1 MGVFNFSNMQDTNE
15 QSKENLYI
23 PVEFRQD
30 NNNEIP
36 DNKYV
41 GTNNDKAASNN
52 GYLPGGSNGF
62 IDETGTWNYGSSLY
76 QYKTTET
83 QWNQSIAGQLVNSN
97 AYKKYFYNREDVLQE
112 AKTMAGALKIPE
124 NAILKDANTLAKTR
138 EIYNYQQRQLNK
150 DEVFKAYPE
159 LSRIAE
165 KSDTDAAIAL
175 HNLKNIK
182 ETRDIFEAMKIG
194 LELDELN
201 STRGRIGFKG
211 MNGAELTEEDY
222 KKIDEIDKRM
232 AELPKLPGLLES
244 PLAAIAGGTAQTGR
258 LMLRNFFNGQK
269 MGAYGAGFG
278 AILGAV
284 GAGSATLGTG
294 AAAGAIAGARLGYSI
309 GSRIGMAQ
317 DMYDEVAGNNYLDF
331 KKYTDKNGRQLLTD
345 NQARVYGATAAA
357 VETFIEYSNADKIL
371 EVIKGTGAENT
382 IRQIIKAAKNNTEL
396 YSMLT
401 AFIKKGVVNTGKV
414 AVPETIEEG
423 VQEASN
429 RIITNIM
436 ALNNPGGDIPVYS
449 TRDILIGAVESMWA
463 ALPASIGLG
472 AAAQGASTMR
482 MGRQIAKVLS
492 LKNEHDKANYKNANG
507 LSMLRQ
513 LKEYIV
519 NSELNKKNPELQ
531 KEVLTQQLADSG
543 METLA
548 VDTDMVL
555 NQQGGYELLKE
566 VADKAG
572 ISEEVF
578 NQIVETRSDMT
589 ISTAVYAQTI
599 LPDEIAGK
607 LEDYITFDAAGEC
620 LARNRQYASR
630 IRRLADELL
639 DTESQ
644 RRMETLTTFLDSNF
658 RNDQEREVAEAVLMR
673 YPDNPAEGVKALR
686 KQIQGQIDAML
697 EPVLARMQ
705 EGMGNGVSII
715 YVDDEGNPTTEEYAA
730 RGIRASNN
738 EGWYSEFYKDYGR
751 APTKQEM
758 KDIARDILT
767 GRSSYQV
774 AGWEYQN
781 GAEEYYEQNR
791 EHLEKLDESIERL
804 NALAPRLEK
813 IDPGELTIT
822 EGLSKEGYEVYKM
835 TAEKL
840 LSSASKQSRA
850 AARMSAILYAR
861 MADRMAELYREAGY
875 KKYTALDFAKRITL
889 DTTGQGSNGSV
900 FNQWSTDNDIIIGDK
915 QEFDKQISEIKNK
928 YVNTPQWM
936 KAPNGEPTKLTEQQ
950 WLAVR
955 TPAFIEKYGDW
966 VTLHKNKLE
975 LIKWTQN
982 YEGLKQIVSKI
993 RDKDLFNA
1001 STGISAKLSKRG
1013 KNKIISGM
1021 ARRLSELNGYTDD
1034 EHYTVVANMEQ
1045 LFESAILSE
1054 HQQDKYG
1061 EIAGIDL
1068 YSSYCEINNKPAVAI
1083 FTVKETNNAGK
1094 TLYTVQLT
1102 EIKKPTGTLPR
1113 LVKKRSSATVG
1124 FSDINITQLAKK
1136 FKNIRS
1142 YIGENG
1148 EPDLSKLAGIS
1159 LEQRDYNAIKQAQLD
1174 IINQNNAM
1182 QDNYHTGIRT
1192 IDDILSADEA
1202 LNVTQ
1207 EALDNYEVEAYSY
1220 PDFSLKDGKRA
1231 LKTGRIRVYSS
1242 KPITPG
1248 AFITP
1253 SKMMAQDY
1261 AGDGR
1266 VYSKVIPLED
1276 VAFINADEGQYAPVS
1291 SSFNQKGTDLDSV
1304 YIGNQYTMQRPAQEV
1319 LGAYNELINHEE
1331 IDLSDTVIEGSDIK
1345 EKRKRAK
1352 ELCNRIYEKDGVKE
1366 PIQDKYGQEILV
1378 VRGTGT
1384 EILKHSANEDIL
1396 ALIPNFKKIIPNAV
1410 LLYDSE
1416 PIPTRVK
1423 HMMDYVDY
1431 YKTYGTM
1438 VKINNTSYFVKLL
1451 VRVQKNGQVILHDA
1465 DLSKIEKTKAEPKGP
1480 SDATYDVALMPK
1492 GSTFVENSI
1501 PWWINEV
1508 KTKLISANNIQQNGN
1523 IKFEQRAYHGSPA
1536 KFDKFD
1542 LGSIGSG
1549 AGTNMHGWG
1558 IYFTKLKK
1566 VADGYKKAL
1575 GKSKD
1580 KTTYQVDV
1588 PDDNYL
1594 LDENLSFNQ
1603 QYQEVQEGIVKCLNK
1618 LTDNQ
1623 KNIFWESILKYRLSS
1638 SSGLIKANKD
1648 YQNARAVYD
1657 AIDQVSS
1664 KPKFAFIAKKAEKT
1678 LFTAGYTIQDIE
1690 RFKNDNN
1697 YREHEK
1703 NKYKDG
1709 IAKQKALLDSAQNDN
1724 DEKHRQLVKQAIIN
1738 PREFLK
1744 DNTINGQRIY
1754 NSLAQ
1759 ALSEEGAEMVDQKLA
1774 SLHLNNYGV
1783 KGISYDGGPDGR
1795 CFVVFDDRSI
1805 SIIEKYNQAAG
1816 HLSRTMNKVVGL
1828 KGQTTIK
1835 ANGERVISLFKAAD
1849 QSTFMHEAAHL
1860 FLSEMIALAK
1870 TPNAPER
1877 LHKDLQTIASWANWN
1892 EGQISEY
1899 VGTYLEKEFTQLNSE
1914 IKEAMAK
1921 GSAAHNGQEMSL
1933 EQLKTIWM
1941 QERFARGFENYLKQG
1956 KAPTA
1961 AIQSVFSKF
1970 KSWLSNIYRSFKQ
1983 LGGAPTKEVRAVMD
1997 RMIATQDEVEIEMK
2011 KRGVNDFVKNG
2022 GMDYLAEDSQAL
2034 YNRMVARAK
2043 EEAESKVLKV
2053 AMKDIREDYQKQQQE
2068 YLAQAEADY
2077 REELSTEPVFR
2088 VQEHMKNN
2096 PGLSTSA
2103 VCQSLG
2109 LTLQEYIAKLD
2120 EYGGNIDAAV
2130 ETYMKQLR
2138 VDVENTP
2145 IDEADLRTKAEE
2157 AVQGS
2162 YYRKMVTAL
2171 ELNAFENIAKAQRTL
2186 NRKIAKDLGEVDA
2199 KEAAEAMKKLTAKEK
2214 MEAGLRAVRDVAEG
2228 HYRDYVEYVKSK
2240 LETMPISDA
2249 NNYKMWRRKSAE
2261 ALDMA
2266 NHAMTKGNW
2275 EQAVNCKKQQLIYDL
2290 FADEAVKNAKYVD
2303 KLEQTLA
2310 RRQVTMSNNL
2320 NMPADERYVY
2330 NHLLFVF
2337 GFVKKDAAMPPEYK
2351 GFTNTL
2357 MKRDE
2362 TLECPFVG
2370 EDGTLDL
2377 PDWILS
2383 AGSGTQARAA
2393 GHGDLTM
2400 QQLKDLAQLMKV
2412 IYKTGME
2419 ADKLR
2424 TAKDVHGNTVGLRDA
2439 IRQIA
2444 REAEQRVLLK
2454 NDKDITGAQG
2464 KTKLE
2469 QALDAAN
2476 AAHVALLKPET
2487 IFRQLGESAMRYIYN
2502 PLKAAA
2508 DKELKLSGEMQKD
2521 LTKLFSVYS
2530 KEEMHEMRTEKKY
2543 RLGTSLLT
2551 KERLIMLGLN
2561 WGTYISQQRIMAGH
2575 NVSSYEVNEVLSN
2588 LDQRDWELITGI
2600 WALYE
2605 KHWPELQAGE
2615 ARLTGAVL
2623 EKQEAFPFTVLGK
2636 DGTKYNIPGGY
2647 FPLKYDASK
2656 NASVAERTED
2666 IAKQA
2671 TMAGFALGIGRSM
2684 TKERS
2689 QGRVALPLDLR
2700 FDVISKTLS
2709 DEIHLIS
2716 FREPVRDARRIIL
2729 NDEFTALI
2737 QGIYGVNTVSM
2748 LRKWSA
2754 DCWALEPVPQTGF
2767 ERVMSMLRG
2776 NMTMAVLGYRTMT
2789 AILNVLNL
2797 APMAHYLGSPAEA
2810 MRAMKR
2816 FYANPREMYAYI
2828 TQESVFMAERAMTMD
2843 VNIREA
2849 IQKGTTADMLP
2860 GYKAVQENAFRLI
2873 AMTDLSIAMP
2883 LWLREYEKTYQ
2894 NALDNGLKPESAKRD
2909 AVLAGDAAVRRVF
2922 GSSQKIDLSAVQRG
2936 SEIMKCMTMYYSY
2949 FSTLYNALAYMT
2961 YETRQKVMGAKIRSG
2976 SWKKAVAEN
2985 KKQLLKGLAPL
2996 ANGLLM
3002 WILIPSIM
3010 EALLRPIADDDKDK
3024 WSIDKL
3030 ALKTGKNIVS
3040 NLVGGIPVL
3049 RDAVPY
3055 LLAKAFNEPQYS
3067 MGTLPAYNTVEQLN
3081 KVIQSIA
3088 SDKKTI
3094 YDVARESLRLTSTF
3108 IGFSTTLSDGLATTI
3123 EWAGTDFEASIPEYL
3138 RAVIFDR
3145 KIKKK

>member
-30 NNNEIP
+30 NNNETP
-36 DNKYV
+36 DNKYA
-41 GTNNDKAASNN
+41 GTNNEKAASNN
-52 GYLPGGSNGF
+52 GYLPGGANGF
-62 IDETGTWNYGSSLY
+62 IDETGTWNNGSSLY

-138 EIYNYQQRQLNK
+138 EIYNYQQRQLDK

-182 ETRDIFEAMKIG
+182 ETRDIFEAMKVG

-201 STRGRIGFKG
+201 SARGRIGFKG

-232 AELPKLPGLLES
+232 AELPKLPGLMES

-278 AILGAV
+278 ALLGAV
-284 GAGSATLGTG
+284 GTGSATLGTG

-309 GSRIGMAQ
+309 GTRIGMAQ

-331 KKYTDKNGRQLLTD
+331 KKYKDKNGRQLLTD

-382 IRQIIKAAKNNTEL
+382 IMEIIKAAKNNTEL

-401 AFIKKGVVNTGKV
+401 AFVKKGIVNTGKV

-449 TRDILIGAVESMWA
+449 TQDILAGAVESMWA

-482 MGRQIAKVLS
+482 IGRQIAQVLS
-492 LKNEHDKANYKNANG
+492 LKSEQDKANYKNANG

-513 LKEYIV
+513 LKEYMA

-639 DTESQ
+639 DTESK

-686 KQIQGQIDAML
+686 KQIQGQIDSML

-738 EGWYSEFYKDYGR
+738 ETWYSEFYKDYGR

-767 GRSSYQV
+767 GRSNYQV

-791 EHLEKLDESIERL
+791 EHLEKLDESLERL

-889 DTTGQGSNGSV
+889 DTTGQGSAGGG

-915 QEFDKQISEIKNK
+915 EEFDKQISEVKNK

-966 VTLHKNKLE
+966 IDLHKN
-975 LIKWTQN
+975 TF
-982 YEGLKQIVSKI
+982 SKEKIIHSYDAI
-993 RDKDLFNA
+993 RDIIAELRSEKFYNKNE
-1001 STGISAKLSKRG
+1001 GITAKLSKKGRG
-1013 KNKIISGM
+1013 KIISSV
-1021 ARRLSELNGYTDD
+1021 AIRLSNENGVSTSD
-1034 EHYTVVANMEQ
+1034 HFTAIANMKQ
-1045 LFESAILSE
+1045 LFKSAVLVE
-1054 HQQDKYG
+1054 RRDDKYG
-1061 EIAGIDL
+1061 DIKSIDL
-1068 YSSYCEINNKPAVAI
+1068 YASYCNIDGKPLI
-1083 FTVKETNNAGK
+1083 TYFTVKNLGSEENNI
-1094 TLYTVQLT
+1094 YTIQLT
-1102 EIKKPTGTLPR
+1102 KIEKLTGILPR
-1113 LVKKRSSATVG
+1113 SAKKRSSATVSL
-1124 FSDINITQLAKK
+1124 SDINISQLADKYK
-1136 FKNIRS
+1136 EIRD
-1142 YIGENG
+1142 YISKDG
-1148 EPDLSKLAGIS
+1148 EPDLEKLYNTTM
-1159 LEQRDYNAIKQAQLD
+1159 EQRDYNAIKQAQLD

-1182 QDNYHTGIRT
+1182 QDDYHTGIRT

-1276 VAFINADEGQYAPVS
+1276 VAFINGDEGQYAPVS
-1291 SSFNQKGTDLDSV
+1291 SSFNQ
-1304 YIGNQYTMQRPAQEV
+1304 
-1319 LGAYNELINHEE
+1319 
-1331 IDLSDTVIEGSDIK
+1331 
-1345 EKRKRAK
+1345 
-1352 ELCNRIYEKDGVKE
+1352 
-1366 PIQDKYGQEILV
+1366 
-1378 VRGTGT
+1378 
-1384 EILKHSANEDIL
+1384 
-1396 ALIPNFKKIIPNAV
+1396 
-1410 LLYDSE
+1410 
-1416 PIPTRVK
+1416 
-1423 HMMDYVDY
+1423 
-1431 YKTYGTM
+1431 
-1438 VKINNTSYFVKLL
+1438 
-1451 VRVQKNGQVILHDA
+1451 
-1465 DLSKIEKTKAEPKGP
+1465 
-1480 SDATYDVALMPK
+1480 
-1492 GSTFVENSI
+1492 
-1501 PWWINEV
+1501 
-1508 KTKLISANNIQQNGN
+1508 
-1523 IKFEQRAYHGSPA
+1523 
-1536 KFDKFD
+1536 
-1542 LGSIGSG
+1542 
-1549 AGTNMHGWG
+1549 
-1558 IYFTKLKK
+1558 
-1566 VADGYKKAL
+1566 
-1575 GKSKD
+1575 
-1580 KTTYQVDV
+1580 
-1588 PDDNYL
+1588 
-1594 LDENLSFNQ
+1594 
-1603 QYQEVQEGIVKCLNK
+1603 
-1618 LTDNQ
+1618 
-1623 KNIFWESILKYRLSS
+1623 
-1638 SSGLIKANKD
+1638 
-1648 YQNARAVYD
+1648 
-1657 AIDQVSS
+1657 
-1664 KPKFAFIAKKAEKT
+1664 
-1678 LFTAGYTIQDIE
+1678 
-1690 RFKNDNN
+1690 
-1697 YREHEK
+1697 
-1703 NKYKDG
+1703 
-1709 IAKQKALLDSAQNDN
+1709 
-1724 DEKHRQLVKQAIIN
+1724 
-1738 PREFLK
+1738 
-1744 DNTINGQRIY
+1744 
-1754 NSLAQ
+1754 
-1759 ALSEEGAEMVDQKLA
+1759 
-1774 SLHLNNYGV
+1774 
-1783 KGISYDGGPDGR
+1783 
-1795 CFVVFDDRSI
+1795 
-1805 SIIEKYNQAAG
+1805 AAG
-1816 HLSRTMNKVVGL
+1816 HLSMTMNLVALDKAKEMAEDGLDAKTIFKETGWYKGVDNLWRYEIPDNLDKIDASMFPSGKDPVQLWKIYDNPELYEAYPFLAELPVYAENLDEKGAGGYAAGDRIVLNSTLLADNKVEKLIINGKEYTRRIVDSEHQDYFPFRDADGNVLGEGNASIEYAINYGFEGGPKFNKKEAISKIQNSIERISHMIDTSKPSGSNKVFDKFIAEQRKYLDNLYKALEFIETVNISDKNISIERDLQEAHKALAGTLIHEIQHIIQEYEGFAKGGNPDAVNKQIERQLDAFKDKARDIHPSAYDFYSNYRYFRKKQIEYDMDLITKEELDEIERWHIKPFEKIPSFKRQRIISLYDQMFYLKEQQKNTALDSFNKYMNLAGEQEARAATRKAELNTQLEKIKKLAEVTNAQIVDKYMPLVPEKDREGVRELLALQKKYSDSITNNMPMTEEEADKNWDRQSEIMDTFPQEHAFWKIHMAMFKRDTARMDMEKLQAELDRMALEGVDKITAIVVFNGSDVGGFNIEGKVVGL

-1860 FLSEMIALAK
+1860 YLSEMIALAK

-1877 LHKDLQTIASWANWN
+1877 LQKDLQTIASWANWN
-1892 EGQISEY
+1892 DGQISEY
-1899 VGTYLEKEFTQLNSE
+1899 VGTYLEKEFTQLNYE

-1921 GSAAHNGQEMSL
+1921 GSAVHNGQEMSL

-1941 QERFARGFENYLKQG
+1941 QERFARGFENYLMQG

-1970 KSWLSNIYRSFKQ
+1970 KAWLSNIYRSFKQ

-2088 VQEHMKNN
+2088 IQEHMKNN

-2103 VCQSLG
+2103 VCESLG
-2109 LTLQEYIAKLD
+2109 LTLQEYIAKLNG
-2120 EYGGNIDAAV
+2120 YGGNIDAAV

-2138 VDVENTP
+2138 EDVENTP
-2145 IDEADLRTKAEE
+2145 IDEADLRAKAEE

-2424 TAKDVHGNTVGLRDA
+2424 TTKDVHGNTVGLRDA
-2439 IRQIA
+2439 ISQIA
-2444 REAEQRVLLK
+2444 REAGQRVLLK

-2551 KERLIMLGLN
+2551 KERLIMLGVN
-2561 WGTYISQQRIMAGH
+2561 WGTYISQQRVMAGH
-2575 NVSSYEVNEVLSN
+2575 NVSSYEINEVLSN
-2588 LDQRDWELITGI
+2588 LEQRDWELITGI

-2605 KHWPELQAGE
+2605 KHWPELQAVE

-2810 MRAMKR
+2810 MHAMKR
-2816 FYANPREMYAYI
+2816 FYARPKEMYAYI
-2828 TQESVFMAERAMTMD
+2828 TQESVFMAERAKTMD

-2873 AMTDLSIAMP
+2873 ALTDLSIAMP

-3024 WSIDKL
+3024 WALDKL
-3030 ALKTGKNIVS
+3030 TLKTGKNIVS

-3055 LLAKAFNEPQYS
+3055 LMARAFGEPQYS

-3145 KIKKK
+3145 KLKKK

>member
-30 NNNEIP
+30 NNNETP
-36 DNKYV
+36 DNKYA
-41 GTNNDKAASNN
+41 GTNNEKAASNN
-52 GYLPGGSNGF
+52 GYLPGGANGF
-62 IDETGTWNYGSSLY
+62 IDETGTWNNGSSLY

-138 EIYNYQQRQLNK
+138 EIYNYQQRQLDK

-182 ETRDIFEAMKIG
+182 ETRDIFEAMKVG

-201 STRGRIGFKG
+201 SARGRIGFKG

-232 AELPKLPGLLES
+232 AELPKLPGLMES

-278 AILGAV
+278 ALLGAV
-284 GAGSATLGTG
+284 GTGSATLGTG

-309 GSRIGMAQ
+309 GTRIGMAQ

-382 IRQIIKAAKNNTEL
+382 IREIIKAAKNNTEL

-401 AFIKKGVVNTGKV
+401 AFVKKGIVNTGKV

-449 TRDILIGAVESMWA
+449 TQDILAGAVESMWA

-482 MGRQIAKVLS
+482 IGRQIAQVLS
-492 LKNEHDKANYKNANG
+492 LKSEQDKANYKNANG

-513 LKEYIV
+513 LKEYMA

-599 LPDEIAGK
+599 LPDEIASK

-639 DTESQ
+639 DTESK

-738 EGWYSEFYKDYGR
+738 ESWYSEFYKDYGR

-767 GRSSYQV
+767 GKSSYQV

-791 EHLEKLDESIERL
+791 EHLEKLDESMERL
-804 NALAPRLEK
+804 NSLAPRLEK

-889 DTTGQGSNGSV
+889 DTTGQGNVGGG
-900 FNQWSTDNDIIIGDK
+900 FNQEGLYRTVLKGDEFDSNLDIKELRNRAKEWFEENLKGSTVYNPYLGEIRIQDGFENNEILFSGNSYKKIKSSSRNPIKPMLIKHIKDIIINSNYITKAISYKDIHNGEYFYYLHSEVETNDGKILRVITTIRSDTRGNLSLYNYNTFEIEQLKEIIHKIDK
-915 QEFDKQISEIKNK
+915 QKEEAGL
-928 YVNTPQWM
+928 NTP
-936 KAPNGEPTKLTEQQ
+936 G
-950 WLAVR
+950 
-955 TPAFIEKYGDW
+955 
-966 VTLHKNKLE
+966 
-975 LIKWTQN
+975 
-982 YEGLKQIVSKI
+982 SK
-993 RDKDLFNA
+993 
-1001 STGISAKLSKRG
+1001 ST
-1013 KNKIISGM
+1013 NP
-1021 ARRLSELNGYTDD
+1021 RLD
-1034 EHYTVVANMEQ
+1034 
-1045 LFESAILSE
+1045 I
-1054 HQQDKYG
+1054 
-1061 EIAGIDL
+1061 
-1068 YSSYCEINNKPAVAI
+1068 
-1083 FTVKETNNAGK
+1083 
-1094 TLYTVQLT
+1094 
-1102 EIKKPTGTLPR
+1102 KPTSSENIITPNDEFFNQEVIYDNRSR
-1113 LVKKRSSATVG
+1113 LNV
-1124 FSDINITQLAKK
+1124 
-1136 FKNIRS
+1136 
-1142 YIGENG
+1142 
-1148 EPDLSKLAGIS
+1148 
-1159 LEQRDYNAIKQAQLD
+1159 KQAQLD
-1174 IINQNNAM
+1174 LINQNNAM
-1182 QDNYHTGIRT
+1182 QDDYHTGIRT

-1220 PDFSLKDGKRA
+1220 PDFTLKDGKRA

-1276 VAFINADEGQYAPVS
+1276 VAFINGDEGQYAPVS
-1291 SSFNQKGTDLDSV
+1291 SSFNQAVGHLSMTMNLVALDKAKEMAEDGLDARTIFKETGWYKGVDNLWRYEIPDNLDRIDASMFPSDKEPVELWKIYDNPELYEAYPFLADLPVYAENLDKKGAAGYAAGDYIVLNSTLLADNNVEKVIINGKEYTRRIVDSEHQD
-1304 YIGNQYTMQRPAQEV
+1304 YFPFRDADGNV
-1319 LGAYNELINHEE
+1319 LGEGNASIEYAINYGF
-1331 IDLSDTVIEGSDIK
+1331 EGGPKFNKK
-1345 EKRKRAK
+1345 EA
-1352 ELCNRIYEKDGVKE
+1352 I
-1366 PIQDKYGQEILV
+1366 
-1378 VRGTGT
+1378 
-1384 EILKHSANEDIL
+1384 
-1396 ALIPNFKKIIPNAV
+1396 
-1410 LLYDSE
+1410 
-1416 PIPTRVK
+1416 
-1423 HMMDYVDY
+1423 
-1431 YKTYGTM
+1431 
-1438 VKINNTSYFVKLL
+1438 
-1451 VRVQKNGQVILHDA
+1451 
-1465 DLSKIEKTKAEPKGP
+1465 SKIQ
-1480 SDATYDVALMPK
+1480 
-1492 GSTFVENSI
+1492 NSI
-1501 PWWINEV
+1501 ERTSHMIDTSKP
-1508 KTKLISANNIQQNGN
+1508 S
-1523 IKFEQRAYHGSPA
+1523 GSN
-1536 KFDKFD
+1536 KVFDKFIAEQRKYLDNLYKALEFIETVNISDKNISIERD
-1542 LGSIGSG
+1542 LQEAHKAL
-1549 AGTNMHGWG
+1549 AGTLIHEIQHIIQEYEGFAKGGNPDAVNKQIERQLDAFKDKARDIHPSAYDFYSNYR
-1558 IYFTKLKK
+1558 YFRKKQIEYDMDLITKEELDEIERWHIKPFEKIPSFKRRRIISLYDQMFYLKEQQKNTALNNFNKYMNLAGEQEARAATRKAELNTKLEQLKEQAEVTNAEIVDK
-1566 VADGYKKAL
+1566 YMPLVPLKDREAVSELLALQKEYSDSITNNTPMTEEEAD
-1575 GKSKD
+1575 
-1580 KTTYQVDV
+1580 
-1588 PDDNYL
+1588 
-1594 LDENLSFNQ
+1594 
-1603 QYQEVQEGIVKCLNK
+1603 
-1618 LTDNQ
+1618 
-1623 KNIFWESILKYRLSS
+1623 KNWDRQSEIMDAFPQGHAFWKIHMAIFER
-1638 SSGLIKANKD
+1638 D
-1648 YQNARAVYD
+1648 T
-1657 AIDQVSS
+1657 
-1664 KPKFAFIAKKAEKT
+1664 AKMDAEK
-1678 LFTAGYTIQDIE
+1678 LQAELDRMALEGVDKITAI
-1690 RFKNDNN
+1690 
-1697 YREHEK
+1697 
-1703 NKYKDG
+1703 
-1709 IAKQKALLDSAQNDN
+1709 
-1724 DEKHRQLVKQAIIN
+1724 
-1738 PREFLK
+1738 
-1744 DNTINGQRIY
+1744 
-1754 NSLAQ
+1754 
-1759 ALSEEGAEMVDQKLA
+1759 
-1774 SLHLNNYGV
+1774 
-1783 KGISYDGGPDGR
+1783 
-1795 CFVVFDDRSI
+1795 VVFNGSDVGGFNV
-1805 SIIEKYNQAAG
+1805 EG
-1816 HLSRTMNKVVGL
+1816 KVVGL

-1860 FLSEMIALAK
+1860 YLSEMIALAK

-1892 EGQISEY
+1892 DGQISEY
-1899 VGTYLEKEFTQLNSE
+1899 VGTYLEKEFTQLNYE

-1921 GSAAHNGQEMSL
+1921 GSAVHNGQEMSL

-1941 QERFARGFENYLKQG
+1941 QERFARGFENYLMQG

-1961 AIQSVFSKF
+1961 AILSVFSKF
-1970 KSWLSNIYRSFKQ
+1970 KAWLSNIYRSFKQ

-2077 REELSTEPVFR
+2077 REELSTEPVFL

-2103 VCQSLG
+2103 VCESLG
-2109 LTLQEYIAKLD
+2109 LTLQEYIAKLN

-2138 VDVENTP
+2138 EDVENTP
-2145 IDEADLRTKAEE
+2145 IDEADLRAKAEE
-2157 AVQGS
+2157 AVQDS

-2186 NRKIAKDLGEVDA
+2186 NRKIAKDLGEIDA

-2337 GFVKKDAAMPPEYK
+2337 GFVKKDATMPPEYK

-2424 TAKDVHGNTVGLRDA
+2424 TAKDVHGNTVGLLDA
-2439 IRQIA
+2439 ISQIA

-2464 KTKLE
+2464 KTNLE

-2487 IFRQLGESAMRYIYN
+2487 IFRQLGDAAMRYIYN

-2508 DKELKLSGEMQKD
+2508 DKELKLSGEMQQD
-2521 LTKLFSVYS
+2521 LTQLFSVYT
-2530 KEEMHEMRTEKKY
+2530 KKEMHEMRTMPMY
-2543 RLGTSLLT
+2543 RLGTSMLT

-2605 KHWPELQAGE
+2605 KHWPELQAVE

-2700 FDVISKTLS
+2700 FDVISKTLA

-2737 QGIYGVNTVSM
+2737 QGIYGINTVSM

-2810 MRAMKR
+2810 MRAMKH
-2816 FYANPREMYAYI
+2816 FYARPREMYAYI
-2828 TQESVFMAERAMTMD
+2828 TQESVFMAERAKTMD

-2860 GYKAVQENAFRLI
+2860 GYKAVQENAFRII

-3002 WILIPSIM
+3002 WILIPSVM

-3024 WSIDKL
+3024 WAIDKL
-3030 ALKTGKNIVS
+3030 TLKIGKNIVS

-3055 LLAKAFNEPQYS
+3055 LMARAFGEPQYS

-3145 KIKKK
+3145 KLKKK

>member
-1 MGVFNFSNMQDTNE
+1 MTVFNFSNMQGQKKE
-15 QSKENLYI
+15 KENIYI
-23 PVEFRQD
+23 PVAFRQD
-30 NNNEIP
+30 DSIKAP
-36 DNKYV
+36 DNINPKIDNV
-41 GTNNDKAASNN
+41 NSKVDNN
-52 GYLPGGSNGF
+52 YMPGGSNGF
-62 IDETGTWNYGSSLY
+62 IDETGTWNDGSSLY
-76 QYKTTET
+76 QYQANET
-83 QWNQSIAGQLVNSN
+83 QWNQSIAGQIVNSN

-112 AKTMAGALKIPE
+112 AKTMAKSLNIPE
-124 NAILKDANTLAKTR
+124 NIILKDANSLAKTR
-138 EIYNYQQRQLNK
+138 EAYNYQQRQLDK

-175 HNLKNIK
+175 HNLENIRQSRGIVDSWK
-182 ETRDIFEAMKIG
+182 TGYENYKLNAERGALGYKRVQGNALTGEEEARLKDI
-194 LELDELN
+194 
-201 STRGRIGFKG
+201 
-211 MNGAELTEEDY
+211 EE
-222 KKIDEIDKRM
+222 RM
-232 AELPKLPGLLES
+232 QNAKQLPGLFDNPIDS
-244 PLAAIAGGTAQTGR
+244 IVGGTAQTLP
-258 LMLRNFFNGQK
+258 LMLRGIINGQR
-269 MGAYGAGFG
+269 MGAIGAGAG
-278 AILGAV
+278 AIIGALG
-284 GAGSATLGTG
+284 GGSATLGVG
-294 AAAGAIAGARLGYSI
+294 VAPAAIAGARIGYSI
-309 GSRIGMAQ
+309 GSRVGMAQ
-317 DMYDEVAGNNYLDF
+317 DMANEIAGNNYLDF
-331 KKYTDKNGRQLLTD
+331 IKYKDKNGNQLLTD
-345 NQARVYGATAAA
+345 TQARAYALGAAYIETGIELSNVDKILDVAKTPANERAIKAIIQAAKNSTEARAMIAAA
-357 VETFIEYSNADKIL
+357 VKNGLKNIG
-371 EVIKGTGAENT
+371 EVALSESG
-382 IRQIIKAAKNNTEL
+382 
-396 YSMLT
+396 
-401 AFIKKGVVNTGKV
+401 
-414 AVPETIEEG
+414 EEG
-423 VQEASN
+423 VQEVSN
-429 RIITNIM
+429 RIISNIM
-436 ALNNPGGDIPVYS
+436 ASYNPGGDIPTYS
-449 TRDILIGAVESMWA
+449 AVDIIKGGAQAMWQSI
-463 ALPASIGLG
+463 PASLGLG
-472 AAAQGASTMR
+472 MAAQGTSSFRIGRELAS
-482 MGRQIAKVLS
+482 ILS
-492 LKNEHDKANYKNANG
+492 LKNEKEKADYKNASG
-507 LSMLRQ
+507 ISMLRE
-513 LKEYIV
+513 LKEYMTK
-519 NSELNKKNPELQ
+519 SELAKKNPELQ

-578 NQIVETRSDMT
+578 NQIIETRSDMT

-673 YPDNPAEGVKALR
+673 YPDNPTEGVKALR

-840 LSSASKQSRA
+840 LNSASKQSRA

-889 DTTGQGSNGSV
+889 DTTGQGSAGSV

-915 QEFDKQISEIKNK
+915 EEFDKQISEVKNE
-928 YVNTPQWM
+928 YDNTPQWM

-966 VTLHKNKLE
+966 IDLHKN
-975 LIKWTQN
+975 TF
-982 YEGLKQIVSKI
+982 SKEKIIHSYDAI
-993 RDKDLFNA
+993 RDIIAELRSEKFYNKNE
-1001 STGISAKLSKRG
+1001 GITAKLSKKGRG
-1013 KNKIISGM
+1013 KIISSV
-1021 ARRLSELNGYTDD
+1021 AIRLSNENGVSTSD
-1034 EHYTVVANMEQ
+1034 HFTAIANMKQ
-1045 LFESAILSE
+1045 LFKSAVLVE
-1054 HQQDKYG
+1054 RRDDKYG
-1061 EIAGIDL
+1061 DIKSIDL
-1068 YSSYCEINNKPAVAI
+1068 YASYCNIDGKPLI
-1083 FTVKETNNAGK
+1083 TYFTVKNLGSEENNI
-1094 TLYTVQLT
+1094 YTIQLT
-1102 EIKKPTGTLPR
+1102 KIEKLTGILPR
-1113 LVKKRSSATVG
+1113 SAKKRSSATVSL
-1124 FSDINITQLAKK
+1124 SDINITQLAEKYK
-1136 FKNIRS
+1136 DIRS

-1148 EPDLSKLAGIS
+1148 EPDVKKILGTS

-1174 IINQNNAM
+1174 LIIENNAM
-1182 QDNYHTGIRT
+1182 QDNYHTGIRA
-1192 IDDILSADEA
+1192 INDILSADEA
-1202 LNVTQ
+1202 LNVSQ
-1207 EALDNYEVEAYSY
+1207 EALDNYEVEGYSY
-1220 PDFSLKDGKRA
+1220 PDFTLKDGKKA
-1231 LKTGRIRVYSS
+1231 LKTGKIRVYSS
-1242 KPITPG
+1242 KPFTLG
-1248 AFITP
+1248 CFIST
-1253 SKMMAQDY
+1253 SRMMAQDY
-1261 AGDGR
+1261 AGNGK

-1291 SSFNQKGTDLDSV
+1291 KDMTFGQAAGW
-1304 YIGNQYTMQRPAQEV
+1304 
-1319 LGAYNELINHEE
+1319 
-1331 IDLSDTVIEGSDIK
+1331 LSETANLK
-1345 EKRKRAK
+1345 KLEKAK
-1352 ELCNRIYEKDGVKE
+1352 EMDEQGAAMRDIYKKTGWYKGVDNLWRYEIPDNLDRIDVSMLPDDKE
-1366 PIQDKYGQEILV
+1366 PVELW
-1378 VRGTGT
+1378 
-1384 EILKHSANEDIL
+1384 
-1396 ALIPNFKKIIPNAV
+1396 KIYDNPELYNAYP
-1410 LLYDSE
+1410 LL
-1416 PIPTRVK
+1416 
-1423 HMMDYVDY
+1423 
-1431 YKTYGTM
+1431 
-1438 VKINNTSYFVKLL
+1438 
-1451 VRVQKNGQVILHDA
+1451 A
-1465 DLSKIEKTKAEPKGP
+1465 DLPVYVENLDKIGAGGYASSDHIVLNSTLIANNKIEKVT
-1480 SDATYDVALMPK
+1480 
-1492 GSTFVENSI
+1492 
-1501 PWWINEV
+1501 INGKEY
-1508 KTKLISANNIQQNGN
+1508 TRTAS
-1523 IKFEQRAYHGSPA
+1523 
-1536 KFDKFD
+1536 
-1542 LGSIGSG
+1542 
-1549 AGTNMHGWG
+1549 
-1558 IYFTKLKK
+1558 
-1566 VADGYKKAL
+1566 
-1575 GKSKD
+1575 KSKW
-1580 KTTYQVDV
+1580 KTTSFVDAEGNV
-1588 PDDNYL
+1588 
-1594 LDENLSFNQ
+1594 LDSEN
-1603 QYQEVQEGIVKCLNK
+1603 
-1618 LTDNQ
+1618 
-1623 KNIFWESILKYRLSS
+1623 
-1638 SSGLIKANKD
+1638 A
-1648 YQNARAVYD
+1648 
-1657 AIDQVSS
+1657 
-1664 KPKFAFIAKKAEKT
+1664 
-1678 LFTAGYTIQDIE
+1678 DIE
-1690 RFKNDNN
+1690 RAVNLGFGLGMKFDREKAISEIEDSIKTISHTIEVIKAKGMDKAMPNLLPKKEERLARLNKALDFIKNARVSDKNTSIERDIEETHRVLAGILIHEIQHIIQGYERFAKGGSPDAVNKQVENQLKAYDKRARAIHPSAYDYYTNYQYFLKKQVEYDLDLITKEELDEIEHWHVKPFEKIPAHIRKRIISLYDQMFYLKELQKNTALDNL
-1697 YREHEK
+1697 
-1703 NKYKDG
+1703 NKYLNLAGEQEARAATRKAEINTEAERLKK
-1709 IAKQKALLDSAQNDN
+1709 IANVSDQK
-1724 DEKHRQLVKQAIIN
+1724 IIN
-1738 PREFLK
+1738 RYIEDVPQEDAPRLFEL
-1744 DNTINGQRIY
+1744 
-1754 NSLAQ
+1754 LAIER
-1759 ALSEEGAEMVDQKLA
+1759 ALIEHNKGIKVLPAEEAQKLA
-1774 SLHLNNYGV
+1774 NRQAELWDSFPEGHPYWDISEEIFEKEKAQSELEELQNKLDKMALEGV
-1783 KGISYDGGPDGR
+1783 DKITAI
-1795 CFVVFDDRSI
+1795 VVFNGSDVGGFSI
-1805 SIIEKYNQAAG
+1805 DG
-1816 HLSRTMNKVVGL
+1816 KVVGL

-1835 ANGERVISLFKAAD
+1835 SNGERVISLFKAAD

-1860 FLSEMIALAK
+1860 YLSEMIALAK
-1870 TPNAPER
+1870 TPNAPAR
-1877 LHKDLQTIASWANWN
+1877 LHKDLQTIASWANWK
-1892 EGQISEY
+1892 EGQITEY
-1899 VGTYLEKEFTQLNSE
+1899 VGTYLEKEFKQLDSE
-1914 IKEAMAK
+1914 IKEAMAE
-1921 GSAAHNGQEMSL
+1921 GSAMHNGQEMTL

-1970 KSWLSNIYRSFKQ
+1970 KAWLSNIYRSFKQ
-1983 LGGAPTKEVRAVMD
+1983 LGGAPTKEVRDIMD

-2043 EEAESKVLKV
+2043 EEAEAKVMKI

-2068 YLAQAEADY
+2068 YLAQLEKDY
-2077 REELSTEPVFR
+2077 REELSTEPVFL

-2096 PGLSTSA
+2096 PGLSISA
-2103 VCQSLG
+2103 VCESLG
-2109 LTLQEYIAKLD
+2109 LTLQEYIAKLN

-2130 ETYMKQLR
+2130 ETYMKEQR
-2138 VDVENTP
+2138 ADVENNP
-2145 IDEADLRTKAEE
+2145 IDETYLKNKAEE
-2157 AVQGS
+2157 AVQES

-2320 NMPADERYVY
+2320 NMPADERYVC

-2424 TAKDVHGNTVGLRDA
+2424 TAKDVHGNTVGLLDA
-2439 IRQIA
+2439 ISQIA

-2487 IFRQLGESAMRYIYN
+2487 IFRQLGDAAMRYIYN

-2521 LTKLFSVYS
+2521 LTKLFSVYT
-2530 KEEMHEMRTEKKY
+2530 KKEMHEMRTVPKY
-2543 RLGTSLLT
+2543 RLGTSMLT

-2561 WGTYISQQRIMAGH
+2561 WGTYISCQRVMAGH
-2575 NVSSYEVNEVLSN
+2575 NVSSYEVMEALSN
-2588 LDQRDWELITGI
+2588 LDQRDWELITSV
-2600 WALYE
+2600 WALYD
-2605 KHWPELQAGE
+2605 KHWPELQAVE

-2647 FPLKYDASK
+2647 FPLKYDATK
-2656 NASVAERTED
+2656 NASVAERAED
-2666 IAKQA
+2666 VAKQA

-2700 FDVISKTLS
+2700 FDIISKTLA

-2729 NDEFTALI
+2729 NDDFTAI
-2737 QGIYGVNTVSM
+2737 IKGIYGLNTVSM

-2797 APMAHYLGSPAEA
+2797 APMAHYLGGPAEA

-2816 FYANPREMYAYI
+2816 FYANPKELYAYI
-2828 TQESVFMAERAMTMD
+2828 TQESVFMAERAQTMD

-2849 IQKGTTADMLP
+2849 IQKGTTADMIP
-2860 GYKAVQENAFRLI
+2860 GYKAVQENAFRII
-2873 AMTDLSIAMP
+2873 ALTDLSIAMP
-2883 LWLREYEKTYQ
+2883 LWLREYEKAYQ
-2894 NALDNGLKPESAKRD
+2894 TALDNGLKPESAKRD

-2922 GSSQKIDLSAVQRG
+2922 GSSQKIDLAAVQRG
-2936 SEIMKCMTMYYSY
+2936 SEVMKSLTMYYTY
-2949 FSTLYNALAYMT
+2949 FSTLYNALAYVT
-2961 YETRQKVMGAKIRSG
+2961 YETRQKVMKAKISSG

-2985 KKQLLKGLAPL
+2985 KKQLLAGLGPL
-2996 ANGLLM
+2996 ANGVLM

-3024 WSIDKL
+3024 WALDKI
-3030 ALKTGKNIVS
+3030 ALKSAKNVIS
-3040 NLVGGIPVL
+3040 NFVGGIPVL

-3055 LLAKAFNEPQYS
+3055 LMAKAFDEPQYS
-3067 MGTLPAYNTVEQLN
+3067 LGTLPAYNSVEQLN
-3081 KVIQSIA
+3081 KVIQSIV
-3088 SDKKTI
+3088 SDKRTI
-3094 YDVARESLRLTSTF
+3094 FDVARESLRLTSTI
-3108 IGFSTTLSDGLATTI
+3108 IGFSNTLSDALATTI
-3123 EWAGTDFEASIPEYL
+3123 EWAGTDFEASVPEYL

-3145 KIKKK
+3145 KLKKK

>member
-1 MGVFNFSNMQDTNE
+1 MAVFNFSNMQETKE
-15 QSKENLYI
+15 QSKENTYI

-30 NNNEIP
+30 NSVSNPESKPNAINN
-36 DNKYV
+36 
-41 GTNNDKAASNN
+41 KAAATGN

-62 IDETGTWNYGSSLY
+62 IDETGNWNDGSSLN
-76 QYKTTET
+76 QYNPSGAR
-83 QWNQSIAGQLVNSN
+83 WNQSVFAQIQNSN
-97 AYKKYFYNREDVLQE
+97 AYKKYLYTREDI
-112 AKTMAGALKIPE
+112 LKESKEMSSSLNIPE
-124 NAILKDANTLAKTR
+124 NVILKDADTLAKTR
-138 EIYNYQQRQLNK
+138 EIYNFQQRQLDK

-175 HNLKNIK
+175 HNLKNVK
-182 ETRDIFEAMKIG
+182 ETRDIFEAMKVG
-194 LELDELN
+194 LELDELH
-201 STRGRIGFKG
+201 STRGRIGYKG
-211 MNGAELTEEDY
+211 MNGGELTEDDY
-222 KKIDEIDKRM
+222 KKLDEIDKRM
-232 AELPKLPGLLES
+232 AELPQLPGLLES

-258 LMLRNFFNGQK
+258 LMLRNFFNGQR

-278 AILGAV
+278 AILGAAA
-284 GAGSATLGTG
+284 AGTATLGTG
-294 AAAGAIAGARLGYSI
+294 TAAGAIAGARLGYSI
-309 GSRIGMAQ
+309 GARIGMAQ

-331 KKYTDKNGRQLLTD
+331 KKYKDKNGKQLLTD
-345 NQARVYGATAAA
+345 NQARVYGAAAA
-357 VETFIEYSNADKIL
+357 AIETAIEYSNADKIL
-371 EVIKGTGAENT
+371 EVIKGTGAEGT
-382 IRQIIKAAKNNTEL
+382 IREIIKAAKNNTEL

-401 AFIKKGVVNTGKV
+401 AFVKKGILNTGKV

-429 RIITNIM
+429 RIISNIM
-436 ALNNPGGDIPVYS
+436 ATNNPGGDIPSYS
-449 TRDILIGAVESMWA
+449 TQDILAGAVESMWA

-482 MGRQIAKVLS
+482 VGRQIAKVMS
-492 LKNEHDKANYKNANG
+492 LKSEQDKANYKNANG
-507 LSMLRQ
+507 ISMLRQ
-513 LKEYIV
+513 LKEYMAK
-519 NSELNKKNPELQ
+519 SELNKKNPELQ
-531 KEVLTQQLADSG
+531 KEVLTEQLADSG

-572 ISEEVF
+572 ISEETF

-673 YPDNPAEGVKALR
+673 YPDNPTEGVKALR
-686 KQIQGQIDAML
+686 KQIQRQIDAML

-840 LSSASKQSRA
+840 LNSASKQSRA

-875 KKYTALDFAKRITL
+875 KKCTALDFAKRITL
-889 DTTGQGSNGSV
+889 DTTGQGSAGGG
-900 FNQWSTDNDIIIGDK
+900 FNQEGLYRTVLKGDEFDSNLDIKELRNRAKEWFEENLKGSTVYNPYLGEIRIQDGFENNEILFSGNSYKKIKSSSRNPIKPMLIKHIKDIIINSNYITKETSYKDIHNGEYFYYLHSEVETNDGKILRVITTIRSDTRGNLSLYNYNTFEIEQLKEIIHKIDK
-915 QEFDKQISEIKNK
+915 QKEEAGL
-928 YVNTPQWM
+928 NTP
-936 KAPNGEPTKLTEQQ
+936 G
-950 WLAVR
+950 
-955 TPAFIEKYGDW
+955 
-966 VTLHKNKLE
+966 
-975 LIKWTQN
+975 
-982 YEGLKQIVSKI
+982 SK
-993 RDKDLFNA
+993 
-1001 STGISAKLSKRG
+1001 ST
-1013 KNKIISGM
+1013 NP
-1021 ARRLSELNGYTDD
+1021 RLD
-1034 EHYTVVANMEQ
+1034 
-1045 LFESAILSE
+1045 I
-1054 HQQDKYG
+1054 
-1061 EIAGIDL
+1061 
-1068 YSSYCEINNKPAVAI
+1068 
-1083 FTVKETNNAGK
+1083 
-1094 TLYTVQLT
+1094 
-1102 EIKKPTGTLPR
+1102 KPTSSENIITPNDEFFNQEVIYDNRSR
-1113 LVKKRSSATVG
+1113 LNV
-1124 FSDINITQLAKK
+1124 
-1136 FKNIRS
+1136 
-1142 YIGENG
+1142 
-1148 EPDLSKLAGIS
+1148 
-1159 LEQRDYNAIKQAQLD
+1159 KQAQLD
-1174 IINQNNAM
+1174 LINQNNAM
-1182 QDNYHTGIRT
+1182 QDDYHTGIRT

-1220 PDFSLKDGKRA
+1220 PDFTLKDGKRA

-1276 VAFINADEGQYAPVS
+1276 VAFINGDEGQYAPVS
-1291 SSFNQKGTDLDSV
+1291 SSFNQ
-1304 YIGNQYTMQRPAQEV
+1304 
-1319 LGAYNELINHEE
+1319 
-1331 IDLSDTVIEGSDIK
+1331 
-1345 EKRKRAK
+1345 
-1352 ELCNRIYEKDGVKE
+1352 
-1366 PIQDKYGQEILV
+1366 
-1378 VRGTGT
+1378 
-1384 EILKHSANEDIL
+1384 
-1396 ALIPNFKKIIPNAV
+1396 
-1410 LLYDSE
+1410 
-1416 PIPTRVK
+1416 
-1423 HMMDYVDY
+1423 
-1431 YKTYGTM
+1431 
-1438 VKINNTSYFVKLL
+1438 
-1451 VRVQKNGQVILHDA
+1451 
-1465 DLSKIEKTKAEPKGP
+1465 
-1480 SDATYDVALMPK
+1480 
-1492 GSTFVENSI
+1492 
-1501 PWWINEV
+1501 
-1508 KTKLISANNIQQNGN
+1508 
-1523 IKFEQRAYHGSPA
+1523 
-1536 KFDKFD
+1536 
-1542 LGSIGSG
+1542 
-1549 AGTNMHGWG
+1549 
-1558 IYFTKLKK
+1558 
-1566 VADGYKKAL
+1566 
-1575 GKSKD
+1575 
-1580 KTTYQVDV
+1580 
-1588 PDDNYL
+1588 
-1594 LDENLSFNQ
+1594 
-1603 QYQEVQEGIVKCLNK
+1603 
-1618 LTDNQ
+1618 
-1623 KNIFWESILKYRLSS
+1623 
-1638 SSGLIKANKD
+1638 
-1648 YQNARAVYD
+1648 
-1657 AIDQVSS
+1657 
-1664 KPKFAFIAKKAEKT
+1664 
-1678 LFTAGYTIQDIE
+1678 
-1690 RFKNDNN
+1690 
-1697 YREHEK
+1697 
-1703 NKYKDG
+1703 
-1709 IAKQKALLDSAQNDN
+1709 
-1724 DEKHRQLVKQAIIN
+1724 
-1738 PREFLK
+1738 
-1744 DNTINGQRIY
+1744 
-1754 NSLAQ
+1754 
-1759 ALSEEGAEMVDQKLA
+1759 
-1774 SLHLNNYGV
+1774 
-1783 KGISYDGGPDGR
+1783 
-1795 CFVVFDDRSI
+1795 
-1805 SIIEKYNQAAG
+1805 AAG
-1816 HLSRTMNKVVGL
+1816 HLSLTMNLVALDKAKEMAEDGLDAKTIFKETGWYKGVDNLWRYEIPDNLDRIDASMFPEDEDPVELWKIYDNPELYEAYPYLSELPVYAENLDEKGAAGYAAGDRIVLNSTLLADNKVEKVTINGKEYTRTLTNNRYKASNYVDSEGKVLDSENEDIELAVNLAFGLNTKFNRNKAIDEIQDNINTVSHTIEVIKTKGLDKAMPKLLPQKEKNLENLHKALEFIKTANISDKDISIERNIKEAHKALAGTLIHEIQHIIQDYEGFAKGGNTNSINRQIDRQISAYNSKALEIDPAAYDFYCNYQYYLKKQMQYDMDLITKEELDEVVHWHVKPFEKIPSFKRKRIIRLYDRMLYLKEQQKNTALDDFGKYMNLAGEQEARAAEGKAEINTEIERLKEVISVSDKDIVDKYIEHVPTEDKAALFELLALDRKVNDYNKGTISLPAEEAQKLVNREEELAYSFPDSHPYWKISEEIWRKELAQNDLKELQDKLDRMALEGVDKITAIVVFNGSDVGGFNIEGKVVGL

-1860 FLSEMIALAK
+1860 YLSEMIDLAK
-1870 TPNAPER
+1870 TPNAPQQ
-1877 LHKDLQTIASWANWN
+1877 LHKDLQTISSWANWN
-1892 EGQISEY
+1892 DGQIAEY
-1899 VGTYLEKEFTQLNSE
+1899 VGTYLEKEFKQLDSE

-1921 GSAAHNGQEMSL
+1921 GRAMHNGQELTL

-1970 KSWLSNIYRSFKQ
+1970 KAWLSNIYRSFKQ

-2011 KRGVNDFVKNG
+2011 KRGVNDFVKSG

-2034 YNRMVARAK
+2034 YNRMVERAK
-2043 EEAESKVLKV
+2043 EEAEAKVLKV
-2053 AMKDIREDYQKQQQE
+2053 AMKDVREDLQKQQEE
-2068 YLAQAEADY
+2068 YLAQTEMDF
-2077 REELSTEPVFR
+2077 REELSTEPVFL

-2103 VCQSLG
+2103 VCESLG
-2109 LTLQEYIAKLD
+2109 ITVDEYVAKLK
-2120 EYGGNIDAAV
+2120 EYGGSLDAAV
-2130 ETYMKQLR
+2130 EAYMKELR
-2138 VDVENTP
+2138 KDTESNPVDDGY
-2145 IDEADLRTKAEE
+2145 IRSKAEE
-2157 AVQGS
+2157 AVQSS

-2186 NRKIAKDLGEVDA
+2186 NRKIAKELGEVDA
-2199 KEAAEAMKKLTAKEK
+2199 KEAAEAMKKLTATEK

-2228 HYRDYVEYVKSK
+2228 HYRDYVNYVNSK
-2240 LETMPISDA
+2240 LEIMPISDA

-2261 ALDMA
+2261 ASDMA
-2266 NHAMTKGNW
+2266 SHAMTKGNW

-2290 FADEAVKNAKYVD
+2290 FADEAVKNTKYVD
-2303 KLEQTLA
+2303 KLKQTLA

-2337 GFVKKDAAMPPEYK
+2337 GFTKKDASIPPEYK
-2351 GFTNTL
+2351 GFTSTL

-2424 TAKDVHGNTVGLRDA
+2424 SAKDIHGNTVGLLDA
-2439 IRQIA
+2439 ISQIA

-2487 IFRQLGESAMRYIYN
+2487 IFRELGDAAMRYIYN

-2521 LTKLFSVYS
+2521 LTKLFNAYT
-2530 KEEMHEMRTEKKY
+2530 KEEMHGMRTVPKY

-2561 WGTYISQQRIMAGH
+2561 WGTYISQQRVMSGH

-2588 LDQRDWELITGI
+2588 LDKRDWEFITGI

-2605 KHWPELQAGE
+2605 KHWPELQAVE

-2623 EKQEAFPFTVLGK
+2623 KKEEAFPFTVLGK

-2666 IAKQA
+2666 VAKQA

-2689 QGRVALPLDLR
+2689 QGKVALPLDLR
-2700 FDVISKTLS
+2700 FDIISKTLA

-2729 NDEFTALI
+2729 NDEFTAII
-2737 QGIYGVNTVSM
+2737 QGIYGINTVSM

-2767 ERVMSMLRG
+2767 ERFASMLRG

-2789 AILNVLNL
+2789 AILNVLNI
-2797 APMAHYLGSPAEA
+2797 APMAHYLGGPAEA

-2816 FYANPREMYAYI
+2816 FYARPREMYAYI
-2828 TQESVFMAERAMTMD
+2828 TQESVFMAERAQTMD

-2849 IQKGTTADMLP
+2849 INKGTTADMIP

-2873 AMTDLSIAMP
+2873 ALTDLSIAMP
-2883 LWLREYEKTYQ
+2883 LWLREYEKAYQ
-2894 NALDNGLKPESAKRD
+2894 ESLDNGLKPESAKRD
-2909 AVLAGDAAVRRVF
+2909 AILAGDAAVRRVF
-2922 GSSQKIDLSAVQRG
+2922 GSSQKIDLAAVQRG
-2936 SEIMKCMTMYYSY
+2936 SELMKSLTMYYSY
-2949 FSTLYNALAYMT
+2949 FSTLYNALAYVT
-2961 YETRQKVMGAKIRSG
+2961 YETRQKVMGAKIKSG
-2976 SWKKAVAEN
+2976 SWKKAVADN
-2985 KKQLLKGLAPL
+2985 KKQLIKGLAPL

-3002 WILIPSIM
+3002 WILIPSVM
-3010 EALLRPIADDDKDK
+3010 EALLRPIADDDDNK
-3024 WSIDKL
+3024 WSIEKI
-3030 ALKTGKNIVS
+3030 ALKSSKNVVS

-3055 LLAKAFNEPQYS
+3055 LLAKAFGEPQYS
-3067 MGTLPAYNTVEQLN
+3067 MGTLPAYNAVEQLN
-3081 KVIQSIA
+3081 KVIQSVV
-3088 SDKKTI
+3088 SDKKTV
-3094 YDVARESLRLTSTF
+3094 YDVARESLRLAGTY
-3108 IGFSTTLSDGLATTI
+3108 IGFSNTLSDGLATTL
-3123 EWAGTDFEASIPEYL
+3123 EWAGTDFEASIPEYM
-3138 RAVIFDR
+3138 RAIVFDR
-3145 KIKKK
+3145 RLKKK

>member
-30 NNNEIP
+30 NNNAAS
-36 DNKYV
+36 DNKYT
-41 GTNNDKAASNN
+41 GTNNEKAASNN

-62 IDETGTWNYGSSLY
+62 IDETGTWNDGSSLY
-76 QYKTTET
+76 QYKTTDT
-83 QWNQSIAGQLVNSN
+83 QWNQSIDGQLMNSN

-138 EIYNYQQRQLNK
+138 EIYNYQQRQLDK
-150 DEVFKAYPE
+150 DGVFKAYPE
-159 LSRIAE
+159 LASIAK

-182 ETRDIFEAMKIG
+182 ETRDIFEAMKVG

-331 KKYTDKNGRQLLTD
+331 KKYKDKNGRQLLTD
-345 NQARVYGATAAA
+345 NQARVYGAAAA
-357 VETFIEYSNADKIL
+357 AIETAIEYSNADKIL
-371 EVIKGTGAENT
+371 DVIKGTGSEST
-382 IRQIIKAAKNNTEL
+382 IREIIKAAKNNTEL

-401 AFIKKGVVNTGKV
+401 AFVKKGIVNTGKV

-429 RIITNIM
+429 RIITNVM
-436 ALNNPGGDIPVYS
+436 ALNNPGGDIPAYS
-449 TRDILIGAVESMWA
+449 TEDILAGAVESMWA

-492 LKNEHDKANYKNANG
+492 LKSEQDKANYKNANG

-513 LKEYIV
+513 LKEYMA

-599 LPDEIAGK
+599 LPDEIAAK

-620 LARNRQYASR
+620 LARNRQYAGR
-630 IRRLADELL
+630 IRRLADELI

-715 YVDDEGNPTTEEYAA
+715 YVDDDGNPTTEEYAA

-767 GRSSYQV
+767 GKSSYQV

-804 NALAPRLEK
+804 NALTPRLEK

-889 DTTGQGSNGSV
+889 DITGQGSNGSV

-966 VTLHKNKLE
+966 VTLHKNKLK

-1001 STGISAKLSKRG
+1001 STGISAKLSKKG

-1261 AGDGR
+1261 AGDGK

-1276 VAFINADEGQYAPVS
+1276 MAFINGDEGQYAPVS

-1508 KTKLISANNIQQNGN
+1508 KTKLISVNNLQQN
-1523 IKFEQRAYHGSPA
+1523 E
-1536 KFDKFD
+1536 
-1542 LGSIGSG
+1542 
-1549 AGTNMHGWG
+1549 
-1558 IYFTKLKK
+1558 
-1566 VADGYKKAL
+1566 
-1575 GKSKD
+1575 
-1580 KTTYQVDV
+1580 
-1588 PDDNYL
+1588 
-1594 LDENLSFNQ
+1594 
-1603 QYQEVQEGIVKCLNK
+1603 
-1618 LTDNQ
+1618 
-1623 KNIFWESILKYRLSS
+1623 
-1638 SSGLIKANKD
+1638 
-1648 YQNARAVYD
+1648 
-1657 AIDQVSS
+1657 
-1664 KPKFAFIAKKAEKT
+1664 
-1678 LFTAGYTIQDIE
+1678 
-1690 RFKNDNN
+1690 
-1697 YREHEK
+1697 
-1703 NKYKDG
+1703 
-1709 IAKQKALLDSAQNDN
+1709 
-1724 DEKHRQLVKQAIIN
+1724 
-1738 PREFLK
+1738 
-1744 DNTINGQRIY
+1744 
-1754 NSLAQ
+1754 
-1759 ALSEEGAEMVDQKLA
+1759 
-1774 SLHLNNYGV
+1774 
-1783 KGISYDGGPDGR
+1783 
-1795 CFVVFDDRSI
+1795 
-1805 SIIEKYNQAAG
+1805 
-1816 HLSRTMNKVVGL
+1816 KVVGL

-1860 FLSEMIALAK
+1860 YLSEMIALAK
-1870 TPNAPER
+1870 TPNAPAQ

-1921 GSAAHNGQEMSL
+1921 GSAIHNGQEMSL

-1970 KSWLSNIYRSFKQ
+1970 KAWLSNIYRSFKQ

-2011 KRGVNDFVKNG
+2011 KRGVNYFVKNG

-2034 YNRMVARAK
+2034 YNRMIARAK

-2320 NMPADERYVY
+2320 NMPANERYVY
-2330 NHLLFVF
+2330 NHLLYAF
-2337 GFVKKDAAMPPEYK
+2337 GFVKKDAAEPPGYK
-2351 GFTNTL
+2351 SFTETL

-2370 EDGTLDL
+2370 ENGTLDL

-2393 GHGDLTM
+2393 GHRDLTM

-2454 NDKDITGAQG
+2454 NDKDTTGAQG

-2551 KERLIMLGLN
+2551 KERLIMLGVN
-2561 WGTYISQQRIMAGH
+2561 WGTYISQQRVMAGH
-2575 NVSSYEVNEVLSN
+2575 NLSSYEVIEVLSN
-2588 LDQRDWELITGI
+2588 LDKRDWELITGI

-2605 KHWPELQAGE
+2605 KHWPELQAVE

-2623 EKQEAFPFTVLGK
+2623 EKQEAFPFTILGK

-2647 FPLKYDASK
+2647 FPLKYDPTK
-2656 NASVAERTED
+2656 NAKVKERTDD
-2666 IAKQA
+2666 IAKKA

-2689 QGRVALPLDLR
+2689 QGNVALKLDLR
-2700 FDVISKTLS
+2700 FDVISKTLA

-2716 FREPVRDARRIIL
+2716 FREPVRDARRIII
-2729 NDEFTALI
+2729 NEDFQAVI
-2737 QGIYGVNTVSM
+2737 NNIYGQNTVEM

-2754 DCWALEPVPQTGF
+2754 DCWALEPVPQNRF

-2789 AILNVLNL
+2789 AILNVLNIT
-2797 APMAHYLGSPAEA
+2797 PMAHYLGGPAEA

-2816 FYANPREMYAYI
+2816 FYARPKEMYAYI

-2843 VNIREA
+2843 INIREA

-2873 AMTDLSIAMP
+2873 ALTDLSIAMP

-2922 GSSQKIDLSAVQRG
+2922 GSSQKIDLSAVHRG

-3002 WILIPSIM
+3002 WILIPSVM
-3010 EALLRPIADDDKDK
+3010 GALLSTIADDDKDK

-3030 ALKTGKNIVS
+3030 MLKTGKNIVS
-3040 NLVGGIPVL
+3040 NLVGGIPLL

-3055 LLAKAFNEPQYS
+3055 LMARAFGEPQYS

-3094 YDVARESLRLTSTF
+3094 YDVARESLRLTGTF
-3108 IGFSTTLSDGLATTI
+3108 AGFSTTLSDGLATTI
-3123 EWAGTDFEASIPEYL
+3123 EWAGTDFEASVPEYL

-3145 KIKKK
+3145 KLKKK

>member
-1 MGVFNFSNMQDTNE
+1 MGVFNFSNIQDTNE

-30 NNNEIP
+30 NNNEAP
-36 DNKYV
+36 DNKYA
-41 GTNNDKAASNN
+41 GTNNEKAASSN
-52 GYLPGGSNGF
+52 GYLPGGANGF
-62 IDETGTWNYGSSLY
+62 IDETGTWNDGSSLY
-76 QYKTTET
+76 QYKTTDT

-112 AKTMAGALKIPE
+112 AKTMAEALKIPE

-138 EIYNYQQRQLNK
+138 EIYNYQQRQLDK

-182 ETRDIFEAMKIG
+182 ETRDIFEAMKVG

-201 STRGRIGFKG
+201 SARGRIGFKG

-357 VETFIEYSNADKIL
+357 IETAIEYSNADKIL
-371 EVIKGTGAENT
+371 DVIKGTGAENS
-382 IRQIIKAAKNNTEL
+382 IREIIKAAKNNTEL

-401 AFIKKGVVNTGKV
+401 AFIKKGIVNTGKV

-449 TRDILIGAVESMWA
+449 TEDILAGAVESMWA

-492 LKNEHDKANYKNANG
+492 LKNEQDKANYKNANG

-513 LKEYIV
+513 LKEYMT

-578 NQIVETRSDMT
+578 NQIIETRSDLT
-589 ISTAVYAQTI
+589 LSTAVYAQTI

-607 LEDYITFDAAGEC
+607 LENYITFDAAGEC

-730 RGIRASNN
+730 SGIRASNN

-889 DTTGQGSNGSV
+889 DTTGQGSAGGG

-915 QEFDKQISEIKNK
+915 EEFDKQISEVKNK

-936 KAPNGEPTKLTEQQ
+936 KAPNGEHTKLTEQQ

-966 VTLHKNKLE
+966 IDLHKN
-975 LIKWTQN
+975 TF
-982 YEGLKQIVSKI
+982 SKEKIIHSYDAI
-993 RDKDLFNA
+993 RDIIAELRSEKFYNKNE
-1001 STGISAKLSKRG
+1001 GITAKLSKKGRG
-1013 KNKIISGM
+1013 KIISSV
-1021 ARRLSELNGYTDD
+1021 AIRLSNENGVSTSD
-1034 EHYTVVANMEQ
+1034 HFTAIANMKQ
-1045 LFESAILSE
+1045 LFKSAVLVE
-1054 HQQDKYG
+1054 RKDDKYG
-1061 EIAGIDL
+1061 DIKSIDL
-1068 YSSYCEINNKPAVAI
+1068 YASYCNIDGKPLI
-1083 FTVKETNNAGK
+1083 TYFTVKNLGSEENNI
-1094 TLYTVQLT
+1094 YTIQLT
-1102 EIKKPTGTLPR
+1102 KIEKLTGILPR
-1113 LVKKRSSATVG
+1113 SAKKRSSATVSL
-1124 FSDINITQLAKK
+1124 SDINISQLADKYK
-1136 FKNIRS
+1136 EIRD
-1142 YIGENG
+1142 YISKDG
-1148 EPDLSKLAGIS
+1148 EPDLEKLYNTTM
-1159 LEQRDYNAIKQAQLD
+1159 EQRDYNAIKQAQLD

-1182 QDNYHTGIRT
+1182 QDDYHTGIRS
-1192 IDDILSADEA
+1192 I
-1202 LNVTQ
+1202 
-1207 EALDNYEVEAYSY
+1207 
-1220 PDFSLKDGKRA
+1220 
-1231 LKTGRIRVYSS
+1231 
-1242 KPITPG
+1242 
-1248 AFITP
+1248 
-1253 SKMMAQDY
+1253 
-1261 AGDGR
+1261 
-1266 VYSKVIPLED
+1266 
-1276 VAFINADEGQYAPVS
+1276 ADEGRYAPVS

-1319 LGAYNELINHEE
+1319 LDAYNELINHEE

-1396 ALIPNFKKIIPNAV
+1396 ALIPNFKKIMPNAV

-1860 FLSEMIALAK
+1860 YLSEMIALAK

-1921 GSAAHNGQEMSL
+1921 GSAVHNGQEMSL

-1970 KSWLSNIYRSFKQ
+1970 KAWLSNIYRSFKQ

-2043 EEAESKVLKV
+2043 EEAEAKVMKI

-2068 YLAQAEADY
+2068 YLAQLEKDY
-2077 REELSTEPVFR
+2077 REELSTEPVFL

-2096 PGLSTSA
+2096 PGLSISA
-2103 VCQSLG
+2103 VCESLG
-2109 LTLQEYIAKLD
+2109 LTLQEYIAKLN

-2130 ETYMKQLR
+2130 ETYMKEQR
-2138 VDVENTP
+2138 ADVENNP
-2145 IDEADLRTKAEE
+2145 IDETYLKNKAEE
-2157 AVQGS
+2157 AVQES

-2228 HYRDYVEYVKSK
+2228 HYRDYVDYVKSK

-2400 QQLKDLAQLMKV
+2400 QQLKDFAQLMKV

-2424 TAKDVHGNTVGLRDA
+2424 TAKDVHGNTVGLLDA
-2439 IRQIA
+2439 ISQIA

-2487 IFRQLGESAMRYIYN
+2487 IFRQLGDAAMRYIYN

-2508 DKELKLSGEMQKD
+2508 DKELKLSGEMQQD
-2521 LTKLFSVYS
+2521 LTKLFSVYT
-2530 KEEMHEMRTEKKY
+2530 KEEMHEMRTVPKY
-2543 RLGTSLLT
+2543 RLGTSMLT

-2561 WGTYISQQRIMAGH
+2561 WGTYISAQRVMAGH

-2588 LDQRDWELITGI
+2588 LDQRDWELITSI

-2605 KHWPELQAGE
+2605 KHWPELQAVE

-2700 FDVISKTLS
+2700 FDIISKTLA

-2716 FREPVRDARRIIL
+2716 FREPVRDIRRIIL

-2737 QGIYGVNTVSM
+2737 QGIYGLNTVSM

-2754 DCWALEPVPQTGF
+2754 DCWALEPVAQTGF

-2797 APMAHYLGSPAEA
+2797 APMAHYLGGPAEA

-2883 LWLREYEKTYQ
+2883 LWLREYEKAYQ

-3002 WILIPSIM
+3002 WILIPSVM

-3024 WSIDKL
+3024 WALDKL
-3030 ALKTGKNIVS
+3030 TLKTGKNIVS

-3055 LLAKAFNEPQYS
+3055 LMARAFGEPQYS

-3123 EWAGTDFEASIPEYL
+3123 EWAGTDFEASVPEYL
-3138 RAVIFDR
+3138 RAIIFDR
-3145 KIKKK
+3145 KLKKK

>member
-30 NNNEIP
+30 NNNAAS
-36 DNKYV
+36 DNKYA
-41 GTNNDKAASNN
+41 GTNNEKAASNN

-62 IDETGTWNYGSSLY
+62 IDETGTWNEGYSLT
-76 QYKTTET
+76 QYNPSGAK
-83 QWNQSIAGQLVNSN
+83 WNQSIFAQIQNSN
-97 AYKKYFYNREDVLQE
+97 AYKKYLYTREDVLKE
-112 AKTMAGALKIPE
+112 AKEMSSSLNIPE
-124 NAILKDANTLAKTR
+124 NVILKDADSLAKTR
-138 EIYNYQQRQLNK
+138 EIYNYHQRQLDK

-175 HNLKNIK
+175 HNLENIRQSRGIIDSWK
-182 ETRDIFEAMKIG
+182 TGFENYQLTA
-194 LELDELN
+194 E
-201 STRGRIGFKG
+201 RGALGFKRAQG
-211 MNGAELTEEDY
+211 NALTGEEEARLKD
-222 KKIDEIDKRM
+222 IEERM
-232 AELPKLPGLLES
+232 QNAKQLPGLLDNPIDS
-244 PLAAIAGGTAQTGR
+244 IVGGTAQTLP
-258 LMLRNFFNGQK
+258 LMLRGVINGQR
-269 MGAYGAGFG
+269 MGVIGAGFG
-278 AILGAV
+278 AIAGALV
-284 GAGSATLGTG
+284 GGGATLGTG
-294 AAAGAIAGARLGYSI
+294 MLPGAIAGAKLGYTY

-317 DMYDEVAGNNYLDF
+317 DMANEIAGNNYLDF
-331 KKYTDKNGRQLLTD
+331 IKYKDKNGNQLLTD
-345 NQARVYGATAAA
+345 TQARAYAFTAAYIETGIEFSNVDKILNVAKTPANERAIRAIIQTAKNSTEARAMIAAA
-357 VETFIEYSNADKIL
+357 VKNGLKNIG
-371 EVIKGTGAENT
+371 EVAISESG
-382 IRQIIKAAKNNTEL
+382 
-396 YSMLT
+396 
-401 AFIKKGVVNTGKV
+401 
-414 AVPETIEEG
+414 EEG
-423 VQEASN
+423 VQEVSN
-429 RIITNIM
+429 RIISNIM
-436 ALNNPGGDIPVYS
+436 ASYNPGGDIPTYS
-449 TRDILIGAVESMWA
+449 AVDIIKGGAQAMWQSV
-463 ALPASIGLG
+463 PASLGLG
-472 AAAQGASTMR
+472 MAAQGTSSFRIGRELAS
-482 MGRQIAKVLS
+482 ILS
-492 LKNEHDKANYKNANG
+492 LKNEKEKADYKNASG
-507 LSMLRQ
+507 LSMLRE
-513 LKEYIV
+513 LKEYV
-519 NSELNKKNPELQ
+519 TKSDLAKKNPELQ
-531 KEVLTQQLADSG
+531 KEVLTEQLVDSG

-555 NQQGGYELLKE
+555 NQEGGYELLKE

-607 LEDYITFDAAGEC
+607 LENYITFDAAGEC

-639 DTESQ
+639 DAESQ
-644 RRMETLTTFLDSNF
+644 RRMETLTTYLDSNF

-915 QEFDKQISEIKNK
+915 EEFDKQISEVKNE

-1248 AFITP
+1248 TFITP

-1261 AGDGR
+1261 AGDGK

-1276 VAFINADEGQYAPVS
+1276 MAFINGDEGQYAPVS
-1291 SSFNQKGTDLDSV
+1291 KSMTFGQAAGMLAKTSNLYSLDKAQDMDKKNVDMKTIFKETGWYKGVDNLWRREIPDNLDKVDASMLPKDSEPVELWKIYDNPELYEAYPWLADVAVYTRDLKDTSYKGYTDGDDIVLNKMLMQSTITEKVTINGNEYTRTRSKDGMKSTPFMDSKGQKLEGEMEAAVSLGFGLENIFKRDKAVAEVESLIETVENTIATAQRTDLWKVAPDFVSQKEKELKELKEALSFIKTAKISDKTTTEEFDSESTRKCLAGTLIHEIQHIIQH
-1304 YIGNQYTMQRPAQEV
+1304 YERFASGGNEKDIENQIQNQIY
-1319 LGAYNELINHEE
+1319 AYETKAEE
-1331 IDLSDTVIEGSDIK
+1331 IHPMAFDYYCNYEYFVKKQLEYDMDLITKEELDKIEHEHVDYFNFIP
-1345 EKRKRAK
+1345 EYKRKRIR
-1352 ELCNRIYEKDGVKE
+1352 RIYDQMYYLEEQQNNTTQDNF
-1366 PIQDKYGQEILV
+1366 DKYFNLAGEQEARAATRKAEINTEAERLKKLADVTDQEIIDRYIKNVPEEDRQRLYELV
-1378 VRGTGT
+1378 AIDKVLTEHNVGT
-1384 EILKHSANEDIL
+1384 KQ
-1396 ALIPNFKKIIPNAV
+1396 IP
-1410 LLYDSE
+1410 
-1416 PIPTRVK
+1416 
-1423 HMMDYVDY
+1423 
-1431 YKTYGTM
+1431 
-1438 VKINNTSYFVKLL
+1438 
-1451 VRVQKNGQVILHDA
+1451 
-1465 DLSKIEKTKAEPKGP
+1465 IEKAQELTNRQDELWNTFPDNHP
-1480 SDATYDVALMPK
+1480 YWDISTDIWERDDAQRDL
-1492 GSTFVENSI
+1492 
-1501 PWWINEV
+1501 NE
-1508 KTKLISANNIQQNGN
+1508 LQ
-1523 IKFEQRAYHGSPA
+1523 
-1536 KFDKFD
+1536 
-1542 LGSIGSG
+1542 
-1549 AGTNMHGWG
+1549 
-1558 IYFTKLKK
+1558 
-1566 VADGYKKAL
+1566 
-1575 GKSKD
+1575 
-1580 KTTYQVDV
+1580 
-1588 PDDNYL
+1588 
-1594 LDENLSFNQ
+1594 
-1603 QYQEVQEGIVKCLNK
+1603 NK
-1618 LTDNQ
+1618 LDRMALEGVDKIT
-1623 KNIFWESILKYRLSS
+1623 
-1638 SSGLIKANKD
+1638 
-1648 YQNARAVYD
+1648 
-1657 AIDQVSS
+1657 AI
-1664 KPKFAFIAKKAEKT
+1664 
-1678 LFTAGYTIQDIE
+1678 
-1690 RFKNDNN
+1690 
-1697 YREHEK
+1697 
-1703 NKYKDG
+1703 
-1709 IAKQKALLDSAQNDN
+1709 
-1724 DEKHRQLVKQAIIN
+1724 
-1738 PREFLK
+1738 
-1744 DNTINGQRIY
+1744 
-1754 NSLAQ
+1754 
-1759 ALSEEGAEMVDQKLA
+1759 
-1774 SLHLNNYGV
+1774 
-1783 KGISYDGGPDGR
+1783 
-1795 CFVVFDDRSI
+1795 VVFNGSDVGGFN
-1805 SIIEKYNQAAG
+1805 IEG
-1816 HLSRTMNKVVGL
+1816 KVVGL

-1860 FLSEMIALAK
+1860 YLSEMIALAK

-1921 GSAAHNGQEMSL
+1921 GSAVHNGQEMSL

-1970 KSWLSNIYRSFKQ
+1970 KAWLSNIYRSFKQ

-2103 VCQSLG
+2103 VCESLG

-2138 VDVENTP
+2138 EDVENTP
-2145 IDEADLRTKAEE
+2145 IDEADLRAKAEE

-2424 TAKDVHGNTVGLRDA
+2424 TAKDIHGNTVGLLDA

-2487 IFRQLGESAMRYIYN
+2487 IFRQLGEAAMRYIYN

-2508 DKELKLSGEMQKD
+2508 DKELKLSGEMQQD
-2521 LTKLFSVYS
+2521 LTKLFSVYT
-2530 KEEMHEMRTEKKY
+2530 KEEMHEMRTVPKY
-2543 RLGTSLLT
+2543 RLGTSMLT

-2561 WGTYISQQRIMAGH
+2561 WGTYISAQRVMAGH

-2588 LDQRDWELITGI
+2588 LDQRDWELITSI

-2605 KHWPELQAGE
+2605 KHWPELQAVE

-2700 FDVISKTLS
+2700 FDIISKTLA

-2716 FREPVRDARRIIL
+2716 FREPVRDIRRIIL

-2737 QGIYGVNTVSM
+2737 QGIYGLNTVSM

-2797 APMAHYLGSPAEA
+2797 APMAHYLGGPAEA

-2860 GYKAVQENAFRLI
+2860 GYKAVQENAFRII

-2883 LWLREYEKTYQ
+2883 LWLREYEKAYQ

-3002 WILIPSIM
+3002 WILIPSVM

-3024 WSIDKL
+3024 WALDKL
-3030 ALKTGKNIVS
+3030 TLKTGKNIVS

-3055 LLAKAFNEPQYS
+3055 LMARAFGEPQYS

-3123 EWAGTDFEASIPEYL
+3123 EWAGTDFEASVPEYL
-3138 RAVIFDR
+3138 RAIIFDR
-3145 KIKKK
+3145 KLKKK